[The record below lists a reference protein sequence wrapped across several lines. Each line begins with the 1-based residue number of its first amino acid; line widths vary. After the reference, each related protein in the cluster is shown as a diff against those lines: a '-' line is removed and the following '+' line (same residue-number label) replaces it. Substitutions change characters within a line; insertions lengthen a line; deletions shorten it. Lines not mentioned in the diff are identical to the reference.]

1 LSEREVLR
9 RILPYVPPY
18 WVRQAFGDPEHSL
31 VGREAR
37 IHAAVLFVDISGFTP
52 ISEALSQRGPGGV
65 EELSAILD
73 RYFTVMSEPVM
84 ALGGEVV
91 KSAGD
96 SLIVLFPVQPDGGDA
111 HLGAALHCSL
121 RMQRAMSEFVQVLT
135 SAGTFPLRMKI
146 GIGEGA
152 IYTTTVGD
160 EEKGMQPVF
169 AGRPIAR
176 CMQAEDM
183 AGAGEIVADAALVSR
198 MPGRLDMGEARGT
211 FRLIIDASH
220 MPVLPP
226 MEQVQESAVPGELV
240 GTLVS
245 RLAPYLPEQVVERIR
260 QGQRGVSSEHR
271 RVTIMFVKFGGLNYD
286 LEPSVGKVL
295 QAYFTTMRDCILRYG
310 GRLNEVD
317 IVADGGTLVV
327 FFGAPTAHEDDE
339 LRAVSCAWEMQQ
351 AVADVRLAAGAAAE
365 RMRQSIGISSGN
377 VFAGEV
383 GAPVRRT
390 YTAVGDEMNL
400 ASRLMNLAQWGE
412 IVVASWVEKRAAG
425 RFDFEAMGEV
435 QLRGKTE
442 PVPLF
447 VLVGRRQERMQDGL
461 LSDLMNRRHL
471 VGRAAELAV
480 LSTVR
485 DQAWQGKPQL
495 LLVTGEAG
503 IGKSHLISQLA
514 QGWMEKG
521 GLVYAADSRQH
532 GRNVPYGLWI
542 ELLRAVFGLQET
554 NSLERRL
561 EKIVSQLTYLS
572 YSLSEQGKLFAELL
586 DTNSVGPTAHAQS
599 WSQEQRLSIRQVVI
613 DLVRTLA
620 QRLPLLLV
628 LESLHDADEAS
639 LALLNDL
646 LCGLRGT
653 PLLLCAEYRPREQM
667 GLAEDTIATTR
678 MEVEALSEVDS
689 LLLAQA
695 LLEDLGLQPGLAPQ
709 VVEQV
714 QGNPFYLQEMIS
726 ALVRFDDPAQAL
738 AERKVIP
745 ESISDMVQAQMDPLG
760 EEFKLSVRLAAVVG
774 QLFSFDVLQA
784 AHPVPVS
791 RSVLAGRLAKLE
803 RMHIVHMDHFG
814 EDIVYR
820 FHHPMVR
827 RVIYAS
833 LLSADRERFHRG
845 VGEALEHVYA
855 GDLETRYEL
864 AADHFYDGK
873 VLSKATSYLVLAG
886 QQAAQA
892 HAVREALAHYDR
904 AEEILSMY
912 KPPRSSCGQGVRLK
926 LLLDRASV
934 HLELG
939 ETAAAK
945 QDYEDALSLAGV
957 LGDVG
962 SQGKA
967 LLCLA
972 DTVLWQADY
981 QRAQVLSRQ
990 AMQRFYVLE
999 DRRSMARSL
1008 LLSSRLSAL
1017 QGHWESA
1024 ERYVQQV
1031 ADLEDSLEDLA
1042 GAARCKS
1049 WIGAMHLAAGRPSQ
1063 ALESLQRA
1071 VQLGRRSGEPT
1082 GTVEEDTLLLAQVSL
1097 YLGQWGEAIRLCRE
1111 AIEASLG
1118 TGTRLDVAEARRVLA
1133 LVLTRIGAYE
1143 EAVDQLDEAMTA
1155 FTDADWRVGL
1165 MSGFWIAGEALLALG
1180 RSEQAAERLQQALAL
1195 GTETYTVDVIIHA
1208 QLGLGQWAGERQD
1221 WSEEHRLCT
1230 EARAR
1235 ARQARLDPLVG
1246 AARLCLA
1253 RAYIGRQEWRPAQ
1266 REALQALDLSYRLH
1280 CPYDTFLATS
1290 TLGEVLLGLG
1300 QPNRAGRHFRDA
1312 QAIMQRLAD
1321 TLPAN
1326 YGHCFL
1332 ETRAVRAVH
1341 EYVRRH
1347 ERSYRD
1353 RERLNVAEGWN
1364 A

>member
-1 LSEREVLR
+1 MSEREVLR

-18 WVRQAFGDPEHSL
+18 WVRQAFADPEHSL

-37 IHAAVLFVDISGFTP
+37 INAAVLFVDISGFTP
-52 ISEALSQRGPGGV
+52 ISEALSQRGPAGV

-73 RYFTVMSEPVM
+73 RYFAAMSEPVT

-91 KSAGD
+91 KFAGD

-121 RMQRAMSEFVQVLT
+121 RMQRAMSEFIQVLT

-183 AGAGEIVADAALVSR
+183 AEAGEIVTDAALVNR

-226 MEQVQESAVPGELV
+226 MEQVKESAVRGELV

-245 RLAPYLPEQVVERIR
+245 RLAPYLPDQVVERIS

-295 QAYFTTMRDCILRYG
+295 QVYFTTMRDCILRYG

-377 VFAGEV
+377 VFVGEV
-383 GAPVRRT
+383 GAPIRRT

-412 IVVASWVEKRAAG
+412 VVVASWVEKRAAG
-425 RFDFEAMGEV
+425 RFEFEAMGEV
-435 QLRGKTE
+435 QLKGKAE
-442 PVPLF
+442 RVPLF
-447 VLVGRRQERMQDGL
+447 ALVGRRQERVQDGL

-532 GRNVPYGLWI
+532 GRDVPYGLWI
-542 ELLRAVFGLQET
+542 ELLRAAFGLQEAD
-554 NSLERRL
+554 SPDRHL
-561 EKIVSQLTYLS
+561 EKILSQLTYLS
-572 YSLSEQGKLFAELL
+572 CALSERGKLFAELL
-586 DTNSVGPTAHAQS
+586 DADGVGPAAHAQG
-599 WSQEQRLSIRQVVI
+599 WSQEQRSSIHQAVI
-613 DLVRTLA
+613 DLVRTVA
-620 QRLPLLLV
+620 QRRPLLLV

-646 LCGLRGT
+646 PCSLRGA
-653 PLLLCAEYRPREQM
+653 PLLLCAEYRPREEM
-667 GLAEDTIATTR
+667 HLAEDTIATTS
-678 MEVEALSEVDS
+678 VVVDALSEADS
-689 LLLAQA
+689 LSLAQA
-695 LLEDLGLQPGLAPQ
+695 LLEDLGLQPDLAPQ
-709 VVEQV
+709 VVDQA
-714 QGNPFYLQEMIS
+714 QGNPFYLQEMIG

-738 AERKVIP
+738 AERRVIP

-760 EEFKLSVRLAAVVG
+760 EEFKLSLRLAAVVG

-791 RSVLAGRLAKLE
+791 RSVLADRLAKLE

-814 EDIVYR
+814 ADIIYR

-845 VGEALEHVYA
+845 VGQALEHVYA

-873 VLSKATSYLVLAG
+873 VLSKATSYLMLAG
-886 QQAAQA
+886 QQAARA

-904 AEEILSMY
+904 AEEILSVY
-912 KPPRSSCGQGVRLK
+912 KPARSSCGQGVRLR

-939 ETAAAK
+939 ETAAAR
-945 QDYEDALSLAGV
+945 QDYEDALSLAGA
-957 LGDVG
+957 LGDVD

-981 QRAQVLSRQ
+981 PRAQVLSRQ
-990 AMQRFYVLE
+990 AMQRFYVLD
-999 DRRSMARSL
+999 DRRSMVRSL
-1008 LLSSRLSAL
+1008 LLSSRLCAL
-1017 QGHWESA
+1017 QGHWEGA
-1024 ERYVQQV
+1024 ERYVQQ
-1031 ADLEDSLEDLA
+1031 ATDLEDNLEDLA
-1042 GAARCKS
+1042 DAARCKS
-1049 WIGAMHLAAGRPSQ
+1049 WVGAMHLAAGRPSQ

-1082 GTVEEDTLLLAQVSL
+1082 GIVEGTLLLAQASL
-1097 YLGQWGEAIRLCRE
+1097 YLGEWGEAIRLCHE

-1133 LVLTRIGAYE
+1133 LVLTWIGAYE
-1143 EAVDQLDEAMTA
+1143 EAVDQLDEAMRVFA
-1155 FTDADWRVGL
+1155 DADWRVGL

-1195 GTETYTVDVIIHA
+1195 GTETYTVDVIVHA
-1208 QLGLGQWAGERQD
+1208 QLGLGKWAGERWD

-1246 AARLCLA
+1246 AARLSLA
-1253 RAYIGRQEWRPAQ
+1253 RAYMGRQEWRPAQ
-1266 REALQALDLSYRLH
+1266 REVSQALDLSYRLH
-1280 CPYDTFLATS
+1280 CPYDTFLAMS

-1300 QPNRAGRHFRDA
+1300 QPNRAGRHFQEA
-1312 QAIMQRLAD
+1312 QAIVQRLAD

-1326 YGHCFL
+1326 YVHCFR

-1341 EYVRRH
+1341 EYVQRH

-1353 RERLNVAEGWN
+1353 RERLNVAESWN